1 MDEDEMKYRTA
12 SPYATNCS
20 AGVEMEPGGPAE
32 IHTKKAKRRYRRYLA
47 DPVAMMTGMSVN

>member
-1 MDEDEMKYRTA
+1 MKYRTA